1 MRSKS
6 TWETCQYLNIT
17 IEQLR
22 NLRVQLGLKGCG
34 PGKAQQYAPIDI
46 VRLKAGLMYKNYI
59 FVQDMTRYWI
69 WYGFSDTNEI
79 KIEI

>member
-1 MRSKS
+1 MGTDEVCRK
-6 TWETCQYLNIT
+6 LDIT

-22 NLRVQLGLKGCG
+22 NLRIQLGLKGCG

-59 FVQDMTRYWI
+59 WVPDMSRYWI

>member
-1 MRSKS
+1 MGTDEVCRK
-6 TWETCQYLNIT
+6 LDLT

-34 PGKAQQYAPIDI
+34 VGKKQKYAPIDI

-69 WYGFSDTNEI
+69 WYGFSDSNEI